1 MAVASRV
8 RHFLSIA
15 DLERDELARLLDEAA
30 RLKAAPP
37 SGGLAGRTVA
47 LIFEKPSLRT
57 RLSFD
62 VGIAQLGGHCVY
74 LSPAEVGLG
83 RRESVSDVAR
93 VTSRM
98 ADAVVLRVNAHETIE
113 EFARYSEVPVIN
125 GLSDLSHPC
134 QGLADIFTIRER
146 KGPDLRGV
154 GIAYIGDGN
163 NVAHSLM
170 LCVAK
175 TGASLRMATPA
186 GYEPLARYRELAG
199 ADARLSGAQITI
211 GNDPVSAVTGA
222 DVVYTD
228 VWTSMGQEQEYERRG
243 RGRTRT
249 ERRAVLREDSPCA
262 WRENGR
268 RPVRLSG
275 LRYGVGAHH
284 TATPRPSC
292 SGLRKG
298 RSARSPDGA
307 TWAYTSVPRRP
318 LGVFAAA

>member
-1 MAVASRV
+1 
-8 RHFLSIA
+8 
-15 DLERDELARLLDEAA
+15 
-30 RLKAAPP
+30 
-37 SGGLAGRTVA
+37 
-47 LIFEKPSLRT
+47 
-57 RLSFD
+57 

-113 EFARYSEVPVIN
+113 EFARYSEIPVIN

-154 GIAYIGDGN
+154 AIAYIGDGN

-170 LCVAK
+170 LCAAK
-175 TGASLRMATPA
+175 TGASLRLATPA

-199 ADARLSGAQITI
+199 AEARTSGAEITI
-211 GNDPVSAVTGA
+211 GNDPVAAVTGA

-228 VWTSMGQEQEYERRG
+228 VWTSMGQEQEYERR
-243 RGRTRT
+243 
-249 ERRAVLREDSPCA
+249 RRAFQGFQLNASLLARAKRDAIVLHDLPAHRGEEITDEVMDGPQSA
-262 WRENGR
+262 VFDQAEN
-268 RPVRLSG
+268 RL
-275 LRYGVGAHH
+275 H
-284 TATPRPSC
+284 TEKALLC
-292 SGLRKG
+292 WL
-298 RSARSPDGA
+298 
-307 TWAYTSVPRRP
+307 
-318 LGVFAAA
+318 LGGEG

>member
-1 MAVASRV
+1 VVVASRV

-15 DLERDELARLLDEAA
+15 DLERDELRRLLEQSAQ
-30 RLKAAPP
+30 LKAEPASALGPLP
-37 SGGLAGRTVA
+37 LLAGRTVA

-98 ADAVVLRVNAHETIE
+98 ADAIVLRVNAHETIE
-113 EFARYSEVPVIN
+113 EFARYSQVPVIN

-154 GIAYIGDGN
+154 EIAYIGDGN

-170 LCVAK
+170 LCAAK
-175 TGASLRMATPA
+175 TGASLRIATPA
-186 GYEPLARYRELAG
+186 GYEPLPRYRELA
-199 ADARLSGAQITI
+199 AAEAKSSGAQIAV
-211 GNDPVSAVTGA
+211 GNDPIAAVSGA

-228 VWTSMGQEQEYERRG
+228 VWTSMGQEQEYERR
-243 RGRTRT
+243 
-249 ERRAVLREDSPCA
+249 RRAFQGFQLNPALLARAKGDAIVLHDLPAHRGEEITDEVIDGPQSA
-262 WRENGR
+262 VFDQAENR
-268 RPVRLSG
+268 M
-275 LRYGVGAHH
+275 H
-284 TATPRPSC
+284 TEKALLC
-292 SGLRKG
+292 WL
-298 RSARSPDGA
+298 
-307 TWAYTSVPRRP
+307 
-318 LGVFAAA
+318 LGGER